1 MRTKVEKVEEKK
13 KQEEAFALWKK
24 QGPNGEY
31 YIGKDLHNTYLIAFV
46 NTDKKNPNEPDI
58 RVYEQTEKGSKEKK
72 KEVCTLWVNV
82 SKKETKYLSG
92 STSEKEKI
100 VAYFNEDE
108 KDEKRPYIRAYF
120 KDEEKSVA

>member
-24 QGPNGEY
+24 TGPKGEY
-31 YIGKDLHNTYLIAFV
+31 YIGKDLHNTYLIGFV

-58 RVYEQTEKGSKEKK
+58 RVYEQTEKDSKEKK
-72 KEVCTLWVNV
+72 KEVCSLWVNV
-82 SKKETKYLSG
+82 SKKHTKYLTG
-92 STSEKEKI
+92 NTSEKEKI
-100 VAYFNEDE
+100 VAYFNDDE